1 MANHSDISF
10 SVGACARYQ
19 ANPKESQL
27 TSVKRIIRYIS
38 GTLYIYIF
46 FLGERRKTIPISWS
60 SKLSSQREE
69 ERKLFYLDSSMIRH
83 KRVILLAYESQF
95 KR

>member
-1 MANHSDISF
+1 MIRSLYLMANHSDISF

-27 TSVKRIIRYIS
+27 TSVKIIICYIS

-60 SKLSSQREE
+60 SKLSSPKR
-69 ERKLFYLDSSMIRH
+69 RKKETILFG
-83 KRVILLAYESQF
+83 
-95 KR
+95 

>member
-1 MANHSDISF
+1 MIRSLYLMANHSDISF

-38 GTLYIYIF
+38 GTLYYG
-46 FLGERRKTIPISWS
+46 FLVLSW
-60 SKLSSQREE
+60 
-69 ERKLFYLDSSMIRH
+69 
-83 KRVILLAYESQF
+83 
-95 KR
+95 